1 MLLNA
6 HSGFRYLVLLAGLL
20 VIGYATYGVVAKLE
34 YDRTMRILGVA
45 FTGLIDLTVVLG
57 LANLFSGG
65 GFYPRL
71 SGHIVMMILA
81 AVVAHA
87 VSAVMKRRPPEERTF
102 APHIVG
108 TLIVLGMI
116 AGGIVA
122 IGRPILG

>member
-20 VIGYATYGVVAKLE
+20 VIGYATYGVMMKIQ

-57 LANLFSGG
+57 LANLFWGG

-81 AVVAHA
+81 AIVAHV

-122 IGRPILG
+122 IGRPIVG

>member
-6 HSGFRYLVLLAGLL
+6 HSGFRYLVLLGGLL
-20 VIGYATYGVVAKLE
+20 VIGYATYGVMMKIQ

-57 LANLFSGG
+57 LANLFWGG

-81 AVVAHA
+81 AIVAHV

-122 IGRPILG
+122 IGRPIVG

>member
-6 HSGFRYLVLLAGLL
+6 HSGFRYLVLLGGLL
-20 VIGYATYGVVAKLE
+20 VIGYATYGVMMKVQ

-57 LANLFSGG
+57 LANLFWGG

-81 AVVAHA
+81 AIVAHV

-122 IGRPILG
+122 IGRPIVG

>member
-1 MLLNA
+1 MLFNA

-20 VIGYATYGVVAKLE
+20 VIGYATYGVMMKIQ

-57 LANLFSGG
+57 LANLFWGG

-81 AVVAHA
+81 AIVAHV

-122 IGRPILG
+122 IGRPIVG